1 MAYKP
6 GESGNKKGRPAGQSA
21 AVLIRNHIAEKMPS
35 IIKVLTDAAEDG
47 DIQACKILVDRVCP
61 VLRPQAM
68 SIDLPTTGTLAQK
81 GDRIVKAMMSGQ
93 LAPDVGSQLLSA
105 LHTQA
110 GTVDL
115 TIVSERL
122 DAIEKQ
128 LGQKR

>member
-6 GESGNKKGRPAGQSA
+6 GESGNKKGRPSGKSPAM
-21 AVLIRNHIAEKMPS
+21 LIRNHIAGEMPN
-35 IIKVLTDAAEDG
+35 IMKVLVTAAEDG

-61 VLRPQAM
+61 VLRPQAA

-81 GDRIVKAMMSGQ
+81 GDRIVKAMMSGA

-110 GTVDL
+110 ATVDFTETAVEL
-115 TIVSERL
+115 AKLIERL
-122 DAIEKQ
+122 EGK
-128 LGQKR
+128 K